1 MYYVFHDDD
10 VKKGTVT
17 MKYRLL
23 GKSGLKVSELAL
35 GAMTFGTETG
45 IGVDKDESRK
55 VYEKFREAGG
65 NFIDT
70 ANVYNRGTSE
80 AFLGEFMGNDRERV
94 VLATKFTGAMRGRDI
109 NAAGNSRKNMMDS
122 VHASLKRLKTDYIDL
137 YWAHSWDPLTPT
149 EELMRAFDDLV
160 SQGKVL
166 YIGISDTPAWVVARS
181 NTLAELRGW
190 SQFVGLQIRY
200 SLIDRTVERELLPM
214 SRGLDLAVTPW
225 GIVGSGILSGKYN
238 DNPETEGRAAMRGQ
252 IDDRSL
258 RIAAEVIN
266 VAKELGA
273 SPTQVAIAWV
283 RRGPANIVPLVG
295 ARTVG
300 QLTDNLGCLDVELS
314 DEHMQRLNDVS
325 AISPGF
331 PHDMLSRQA
340 EARQSRIANH
350 REWQTEL

>member
-1 MYYVFHDDD
+1 
-10 VKKGTVT
+10 

-23 GKSGLKVSELAL
+23 GKSGVKVSELAL

-80 AFLGEFMGNDRERV
+80 AWLGEFMAGDRERL
-94 VLATKFTGAMRGRDI
+94 VLATKFTGGMRGRDI
-109 NAAGNSRKNMMDS
+109 NASGNSRKNMMDS
-122 VHASLKRLKTDYIDL
+122 VHASLKRLNTDYIDL
-137 YWAHSWDPLTPT
+137 YWAHAWDPLTPT

-166 YIGISDTPAWVVARS
+166 YIGISDTPAWVAAKS

-190 SQFVGLQIRY
+190 AQFVGLQIRY

-214 SRGLDLAVTPW
+214 SRAFDLAVTPW
-225 GIVGSGILSGKYN
+225 GINGSGILSGKYN
-238 DNPETEGRAAMRGQ
+238 DNPDTEGRARMRGQ

-258 RIAAEVIN
+258 TIAGEVIK
-266 VAKELGA
+266 VAQEIGA
-273 SPTQVAIAWV
+273 TPSQVAINWV
-283 RRGPANIVPLVG
+283 RNGHANIVPLVG
-295 ARTVG
+295 ARTVD
-300 QLTDNLGCLDVELS
+300 QLAENLGCLDVELS
-314 DEHMQRLNDVS
+314 DEHMQRLNEVS
-325 AISPGF
+325 AIEPGF

-340 EARQSRIANH
+340 EGRQARIDNH
-350 REWQTEL
+350 RAWATDL